1 MLVECIFFFPCRA
14 SVCLKQAS
22 RQAFPLSSSFGQRST
37 HNGRVYTR
45 DWQSVHTFVVPDRPE
60 RVVKFFFL
68 SRGALPWCTCVV
80 SASARQSRLRSRAE
94 FFFEASELG
103 MLDQAKRAF
112 LALSSSERV
121 AFAQFVAAA
130 PPPEQ
135 QQEEGEAGQDE
146 ARMRPEDEKKR
157 LSRKVQKR
165 RERRHAKAVKE
176 GRVPGQV
183 GNPNFIKKS
192 GERLAQPEGGAG
204 ASETFDGEE
213 QEGTDEEGA
222 EEEARRKKAK
232 AKVDVERRREQ
243 RHAAAVAAGR
253 VPGQAGRPK
262 RAQHE
267 AGAWALLHLL
277 TAQQPAD
284 AAGARGGEDEVGRE
298 KPVSRK
304 SQKQRERRHANAAK
318 EGRVPGQ
325 AGRPNCIR
333 RGSS

>member
-1 MLVECIFFFPCRA
+1 MLVDCIFFFPCRA

-22 RQAFPLSSSFGQRST
+22 RQAFSFEFFFRTTLNAQR
-37 HNGRVYTR
+37 VR

-60 RVVKFFFL
+60 RLVKFFFL
-68 SRGALPWCTCVV
+68 SRGALSYLCC
-80 SASARQSRLRSRAE
+80 LRREE

-333 RGSS
+333 RGSSYATPPSLAL

>member
-1 MLVECIFFFPCRA
+1 
-14 SVCLKQAS
+14 
-22 RQAFPLSSSFGQRST
+22 
-37 HNGRVYTR
+37 
-45 DWQSVHTFVVPDRPE
+45 
-60 RVVKFFFL
+60 
-68 SRGALPWCTCVV
+68 
-80 SASARQSRLRSRAE
+80 
-94 FFFEASELG
+94 

-146 ARMRPEDEKKR
+146 TREGAAEDEKKR
-157 LSRKVQKR
+157 RKVQKR

-183 GNPNFIKKS
+183 DNPNFIKS

-204 ASETFDGEE
+204 ASEAFDGEE

-222 EEEARRKKAK
+222 EEEARRRKAK

-284 AAGARGGEDEVGRE
+284 APGARGGEDEVGRE

-333 RGSS
+333 RGSSYATPPSLAL